1 MNDHRWGAL
10 GLLAAC
16 VVLLICGVFVLGF
29 LGEPSAVGRMRT
41 ALAVIGGVLILAGVV
56 AAALGVRMLIAR
68 RT

>member
-1 MNDHRWGAL
+1 MNNHRWGAL

-16 VVLLICGVFVLGF
+16 VVLFICGVFVLGF

-41 ALAVIGGVLILAGVV
+41 ALAVIGGVLILAGV
-56 AAALGVRMLIAR
+56 AAAAFGVRMLIAR

>member
-16 VVLLICGVFVLGF
+16 VVLVICGVFVLGF

-41 ALAVIGGVLILAGVV
+41 ALAVIGGVLILAGVA
-56 AAALGVRMLIAR
+56 AAALGLRMLIAR

>member
-1 MNDHRWGAL
+1 MNNHRWGAL

-29 LGEPSAVGRMRT
+29 LDEPSAVGRMRT
-41 ALAVIGGVLILAGVV
+41 ALEAIGALLILAGIV
-56 AAALGVRMLIAR
+56 AAFFGVRMLIAR